1 MDLSLVTFKKIRGN
15 ACYNTAKSRSYK
27 AMENKDI
34 EDINA
39 IYERCKD
46 TDFSRAKKVCEIPE
60 LQKFQ
65 EHLRAQKTHQN
76 ALNAVIR
83 ALFT

>member
-1 MDLSLVTFKKIRGN
+1 MPVTTPRKVDRIKLWKIKISKILMPFMN
-15 ACYNTAKSRSYK
+15 VAK
-27 AMENKDI
+27 I
-34 EDINA
+34 LIF
-39 IYERCKD
+39 YERCKD

-65 EHLRAQKTHQN
+65 DRLRAQKTYQS